1 MVSQTMASGRIEQGF
16 DAATRSAAFLRRA
29 PYACV
34 RATGADALDLLHRLS
49 TNDLR
54 RLRTG
59 QAARTILTNEKG
71 RMIDLITVAAL
82 EDGLL
87 LLVSRGN
94 EHHFQRWI
102 EKYTI
107 AEEISLANLSKETS
121 LACIVGPRSLEAA
134 AALAGRAATA
144 DGIAVVQDG
153 RRRLTVVTASARW
166 GWEVYLVSAVGTDDR
181 EDGDH
186 LLEDRCRD
194 AGVAIIS
201 PDEFECARIS
211 RARPAFGSEISESY
225 TPHDAG
231 LAEFISTTKGCYVGQ
246 EVLARMV
253 TYQKARKG
261 LIGFTSAL
269 PLPATGGKALLFK
282 DDVEVGVLTSSSPRP
297 VYGRSLGLGIVR
309 TDLVSLGD
317 TVAVGEPDADVTCRI
332 VPLPIELSSG

>member
-1 MVSQTMASGRIEQGF
+1 MASDRIEQGF
-16 DAATRSAAFLRRA
+16 DAATRGAAFLRRA

-54 RLRTG
+54 RLRAG
-59 QAARTILTNEKG
+59 QVARTILTNEKG
-71 RMIDLITVAAL
+71 RMIDLVTVAVL

-94 EHHFQRWI
+94 EHHLQRWI

-107 AEEISLANLSKETS
+107 TEDISLAGLSKES
-121 LACIVGPRSLEAA
+121 ELACIVGPRALESA
-134 AALAGRAATA
+134 AALVGRAVPA

-166 GWEVYLVSAVGTDDR
+166 GWDVYLVSVGDAD
-181 EDGDH
+181 DGDH
-186 LLEDRCRD
+186 VLEDRCRD
-194 AGVAIIS
+194 AGITVIS
-201 PDEFECARIS
+201 RDAFECARIS

-231 LAEFISTTKGCYVGQ
+231 LAEFISTTKGCYIGQ

-253 TYQKARKG
+253 TYQKGRKG

-269 PLPATGGKALLFK
+269 PLPETGGRALLFK

-317 TVAVGEPDADVTCRI
+317 TVAVGEPDADFTCRI
-332 VPLPIELSSG
+332 VPLPIELSPA

>member
-1 MVSQTMASGRIEQGF
+1 MPSGRIEQGF

-29 PYACV
+29 PYACM

-71 RMIDLITVAAL
+71 RMIDLVTVAAL

-107 AEEISLANLSKETS
+107 TEDISLASLRKETS
-121 LACIVGPRSLEAA
+121 VACIVGPRALESA
-134 AALAGRAATA
+134 AALAGRAVPA

-153 RRRLTVVTASARW
+153 RRRLTVVAASARW
-166 GWEVYLVSAVGTDDR
+166 GWEVYLVSAGEADDR
-181 EDGDH
+181 EADDGDH

-194 AGVAIIS
+194 AGIAIIS
-201 PDEFECARIS
+201 RDEFECARIS

-231 LAEFISTTKGCYVGQ
+231 LAEFISTTKGCYIGQ

-253 TYQKARKG
+253 TYQKARKS

-269 PLPATGGKALLFK
+269 PLPATGGRALLFR

-317 TVAVGEPDADVTCRI
+317 TVAVGEPDADVTCRV
-332 VPLPIELSSG
+332 VPLPIELSSS